1 MLEILVFSLIIGLG
15 YSLMASGFNLL
26 LSVGRIINL
35 AYGAHVVLVAYIYST
50 LAQSLQPGL
59 AALIA
64 LAILTAIGTVG
75 WSVLAALRRNE
86 VLMIVV
92 TLSIALVIEGMLI
105 WIYGPYQRVVPVI
118 VSGSIGWLN
127 LQWLVTAL
135 IAVATYL
142 GYFLLIAKTKIGKMM
157 IATAEDPELAI
168 LYGMN
173 PTRIYYITTAIA
185 SLFASLSGL
194 LLSPFLTIYPHV
206 AWLFLTIVLSVTI
219 IGGVGSIVGSIVAG
233 ILISGVERVASYYI
247 DPIFQGFVAP
257 ALVIGMLL
265 LRPRG
270 LFGKAELRWA

>member
-1 MLEILVFSLIIGLG
+1 
-15 YSLMASGFNLL
+15 
-26 LSVGRIINL
+26 VGRIINL
-35 AYGAHVVLVAYIYST
+35 AYGAYVVLVAYIYST

-64 LAILTAIGTVG
+64 LAISTVIGTVG
-75 WSVLAALRRNE
+75 WSALAALRRNE

-135 IAVATYL
+135 IAVVTYL

-206 AWLFLTIVLSVTI
+206 AWLFLTIMLSVTI
-219 IGGVGSIVGSIVAG
+219 IGGVGSVVGSIVAG

>member
-1 MLEILVFSLIIGLG
+1 
-15 YSLMASGFNLL
+15 
-26 LSVGRIINL
+26 
-35 AYGAHVVLVAYIYST
+35 
-50 LAQSLQPGL
+50 
-59 AALIA
+59 
-64 LAILTAIGTVG
+64 
-75 WSVLAALRRNE
+75 
-86 VLMIVV
+86 
-92 TLSIALVIEGMLI
+92 MLI

-135 IAVATYL
+135 IAVVTYL

-219 IGGVGSIVGSIVAG
+219 IGGVGSVVGSIVAG